1 MIADALYGEV
11 GRAYI
16 LKAGDVDLS
25 AEDLKAWC
33 AERLA
38 NFKIPKK
45 FDICS
50 ELPLLA
56 NGKIDKVTLRKD
68 VD

>member
-1 MIADALYGEV
+1 VIADALYGEV

-38 NFKIPKK
+38 NFKIPKNSI
-45 FDICS
+45 FA
-50 ELPLLA
+50 A
-56 NGKIDKVTLRKD
+56 NFRCWRTAKLTK
-68 VD
+68 